1 MLVQNQ
7 KPRRERRREAPPFSS
22 WFLCPDTLGDSYKR
36 ELSRF
41 ARQLSSCTTK
51 RQVKSHPENQ

>member
-22 WFLCPDTLGDSYKR
+22 WFLCPDTLSDNS
-36 ELSRF
+36 LH
-41 ARQLSSCTTK
+41 ALTK